1 MPKNLTTKQQK
12 FLELRLEKG
21 LKGAEAYRQAYGS
34 KMPPPLCAKQ
44 GHPLVAQPPIEKL
57 NRMFGW
63 VIDKSEIGKPDDFA
77 HLTDEEV
84 DAALMAELRA
94 RGLSERQARALLESD
109 QSHEKSR
116 SRRPLG

>member
-1 MPKNLTTKQQK
+1 MAKNLTLKQQK
-12 FLELRLEKG
+12 FLEPRLEKG

-34 KMPPPLCAKQ
+34 KMPPPLCDKQ
-44 GHPLVAQPPIEKL
+44 AAIEKL

-63 VIDKSEIGKPDDFA
+63 VIDKSEIANPGDFA

-84 DAALMAELRA
+84 DAVLMAELRA

-116 SRRPLG
+116 SGRLG